1 MALERGRR
9 ASSVDRALDGWRREA
24 VEARKTIAALREHL
38 ADTIAERDALIARL
52 EHMIGEEP
60 ND

>member
-1 MALERGRR
+1 MALERGRP
-9 ASSVDRALDGWRREA
+9 ASSIDRALQDWRREA
-24 VEARKTIAALREHL
+24 MQARKTIAALREHL

-52 EHMIGEEP
+52 EDMIGEEP